1 MGNDRSKYSEEGQ
14 ALLARVWQVIAA
26 RQVLL
31 YLALDIS
38 IVGILSLS
46 YPLVRDAFTQ
56 IPVWYW
62 PLVYIPFI
70 LLAGFEN
77 PNAPLVFN
85 RKRRKRTIVAS
96 ILLVW
101 ALLLGV
107 FLFLYAVLSYMPYM
121 YRFQLAV
128 PLVNAFISSLLLNL
142 HAGLSEEPL
151 KIFWINAIAW
161 AFQRKV
167 RTDSA
172 KRDLLWTSAMVSI
185 LFWDFLHVV
194 LSRYS
199 LFEFTVTFFV
209 GVLLFLAVLRTGN
222 LVVAI
227 VAHTLYDFFMS
238 HILILILTVIFI
250 PR

>member
-1 MGNDRSKYSEEGQ
+1 MDNDDSKYSKGQ
-14 ALLARVWQVIAA
+14 VRLARAWQVIAA

-38 IVGILSLS
+38 IVGNLSVS
-46 YPLVRDAFTQ
+46 YPLIRDAFTQ
-56 IPVWYW
+56 MPVWYW

-70 LLAGFEN
+70 LLARFEN

-85 RKRRKRTIVAS
+85 RTRRKRTIAAS

-101 ALLLGV
+101 ALLLSV
-107 FLFLYAVLSYMPYM
+107 FLFLYAILSYMPYM
-121 YRFQLAV
+121 SRFQLAL

-142 HAGLSEEPL
+142 HAGLSEEPF
-151 KIFWINAIAW
+151 KIFWINAIAR

-172 KRDLLWTSAMVSI
+172 KRDLLWTGATVSI

-209 GVLLFLAVLRTGN
+209 GLLLYLAVLRTGN
-222 LVVAI
+222 LIVAI
-227 VAHTLYDFFMS
+227 GAHALYDFFMS
-238 HILILILTVIFI
+238 HILVLILTVIFI

>member
-1 MGNDRSKYSEEGQ
+1 MDNDDSKYSEGQ
-14 ALLARVWQVIAA
+14 VRLARVWQVITA

-46 YPLVRDAFTQ
+46 YPLIRGAFTQ
-56 IPVWYW
+56 MPVWYW

-70 LLAGFEN
+70 LLARFEN

-85 RKRRKRTIVAS
+85 RKTRKRTIVAS

-107 FLFLYAVLSYMPYM
+107 FLFLYAILSYMPYM
-121 YRFQLAV
+121 SRFQLAV
-128 PLVNAFISSLLLNL
+128 PLVNALISSLLLNL

-161 AFQRKV
+161 IFQRKV

-172 KRDLLWTSAMVSI
+172 KRDLLWTGAVVSI

-209 GVLLFLAVLRTGN
+209 GVLLYLAVLRTGN

-227 VAHTLYDFFMS
+227 GAHALYDFFMS